1 MHLMALGWHFH
12 AFPLITSLQ
21 CILGLVGFCERQVMN
36 DHACFSSNPFPDG
49 RLVALNTMSKESW
62 ETLLHFAQNCCC
74 KFKIV

>member
-36 DHACFSSNPFPDG
+36 DHACFSLQSFPRWAFSGSEHYVQGELGDIAP
-49 RLVALNTMSKESW
+49 LCTE
-62 ETLLHFAQNCCC
+62 LLLQ
-74 KFKIV
+74 V